1 MNSQKKEIGCYGEDL
16 AEKYLKSIGYVII
29 KRNFRC
35 KIGEIDIIAK
45 DKEFIT
51 FIEVKSRYGNLYGN
65 PGESITYSKKLK
77 IYKTAEVFICKSKL
91 HYANFRF
98 DVIEIMFNKQNNNYS
113 INLIKDA
120 FQI

>member
-1 MNSQKKEIGCYGEDL
+1 MNSQKKEIGFYGEDL
-16 AEKYLKSIGYVII
+16 AEKYLKSIGYVIL

-45 DKEFIT
+45 DKDFIT
-51 FIEVKSRYGNLYGN
+51 FIEVKSRYGNLYGS
-65 PGESITYSKKLK
+65 PRESITYSKKLK
-77 IYKTAEVFICKSKL
+77 IYKTAEVFICKSNL